1 MKKEFKSCFASR
13 MDDYVEFRH
22 SFGVRSDT
30 LRVVLYR
37 FDTFVDAN
45 DYQASLTLSLVVE
58 FLCKNPDHS
67 DNTKGLN
74 YQIIRHF
81 ADYLRMYDTKTEQL
95 PASLFRRNAS
105 APAPYI
111 FTREEIGKLIASSLN
126 VSTRNPIRGQTLH
139 AMLGLTASTGLRNS
153 EACGLER
160 RDVDLERGTLHIR
173 NTKFGK
179 SRRIPLHAST
189 IEVLGN
195 YAILRDE
202 HFGSVECSAFFLSLW
217 KTHFTTHTFY
227 LSFREACELAGI
239 CKKHGTGAR
248 LHDLRHTF
256 AVHRLADW
264 YKEGVDVQTM
274 LPALATYMGH
284 GHYTDTAWYLTA
296 TAELLGLAADAFD
309 TFWKKEMKS

>member
-1 MKKEFKSCFASR
+1 MKKVFKSCFASR
-13 MDDYVEFRH
+13 MNDYVDFRQ
-22 SFGVRSDT
+22 SFGVRSNT
-30 LRVVLYR
+30 LRDVLFR
-37 FDTFVDAN
+37 FDTFVVTSG
-45 DYQASLTLSLVVE
+45 YQGSLTLSLVTE
-58 FLCKNPDHS
+58 FICKNPNHS
-67 DNTKGLN
+67 DNTKGSS

-81 ADYLRMYDTKTEQL
+81 ADYLSMYDMKTEQL
-95 PASLFRRNAS
+95 PASLFRRNGS

-111 FTREEIGKLIASSLN
+111 FSREELGKLMTASLK
-126 VSTRNPIRGQTLH
+126 VSTRNPLRNQTLH

-160 RDVDLERGTLHIR
+160 RDVDLSRGTIHIR

-179 SRRIPLHAST
+179 SRRLPLHTST
-189 IEVLGN
+189 ISVLEN
-195 YAILRDE
+195 YAAVRDA
-202 HFGSVECSAFFLSLW
+202 HFGSVECPAFFLSLW
-217 KTHFTTHTFY
+217 KTHFASHTFY

-239 CKKHGTGAR
+239 CKKHGSGPR

-264 YKEGVDVQTM
+264 YREGVDVQTM

-284 GHYTDTAWYLTA
+284 GHYTDTAWYLSA

-309 TFWKKEMKS
+309 VFWKKEVKS